1 MELIYKLLKECVIH
15 LLPTGIQSKFTSWT
29 HLNFNK
35 EPDDI
40 DIASGD
46 SYRIQ
51 ELQTGKWWK
60 KRIINSKTF
69 QAHMPN
75 ISHEY
80 CLSCLAIAAMAL
92 KIYRLSAEKLGLA
105 RPSCLVK
112 IHQKSVY
119 FMHLISEGRTILC
132 RLMRRWDYYI
142 QLKKR

>member
-60 KRIINSKTF
+60 KKDHQFKDIPG
-69 QAHMPN
+69 AH
-75 ISHEY
+75 
-80 CLSCLAIAAMAL
+80 A
-92 KIYRLSAEKLGLA
+92 
-105 RPSCLVK
+105 
-112 IHQKSVY
+112 
-119 FMHLISEGRTILC
+119 
-132 RLMRRWDYYI
+132 
-142 QLKKR
+142 